1 VKPPGMDSPACLEN
15 KTPELSRKRIA
26 PAIAPYLHPVDTIR
40 AAGVVYI
47 AAGRTQL
54 SIGGGCGT
62 RCAQTVLA

>member
-1 VKPPGMDSPACLEN
+1 M
-15 KTPELSRKRIA
+15 
-26 PAIAPYLHPVDTIR
+26 IR

-62 RCAQTVLA
+62 RYVAQTVLA